1 MRSFRRPTRGQA
13 LLLVLG
19 VSLGAAAAQGQAP
32 VAPVAPPDDATRK
45 VAAAAAKWVE
55 SDQSTTELLDATV
68 VALLLE
74 PPIGIRWLAE
84 NLPAALTS
92 RQEPRS
98 KGVVALATHVSL
110 EFVRR
115 QNGCGMVFAGQY
127 DALRPLQPFVG
138 DLLFLLL
145 LDTPDW
151 YPDTHRGQ
159 LVPALRDLQ
168 PVAPAKDRLDRVV
181 AIVENVEVEPEPL
194 RVALSCML
202 WQWGRKEFAQTLLEK
217 LQRDSTEGDTED
229 RVRTMLE
236 LADLQ
241 YRLREYK
248 SSAAAHRSLHALAAS
263 THYRLK
269 PVDYYSAACVHALLG
284 NVDRGIEAL
293 QKCAEQQVSPQTDS
307 SHRLERKLLENDP
320 EIAVLRRDARWPA
333 IFASMFPKEERPA
346 EAGGR

>member
-1 MRSFRRPTRGQA
+1 MRSFLRPTRGQA

-19 VSLGAAAAQGQAP
+19 VSLGTAAAQGQPP
-32 VAPVAPPDDATRK
+32 VSPALPPDEAARK
-45 VAAAAAKWVE
+45 VAAAAAKWIE
-55 SDQSTTELLDATV
+55 SDQSATELLDATV

-74 PPIGIRWLAE
+74 PPVGIRWLAD
-84 NLPAALTS
+84 NLPAALAT

-127 DALRPLQPFVG
+127 DPLRPLLPFVG
-138 DLLFLLL
+138 DLLFQLL

-168 PVAPAKDRLDRVV
+168 PTAPEKDRLDRVV

-202 WQWGRKEFAQTLLEK
+202 WQWGRKEFAQALLEK
-217 LQRDSTEGDTED
+217 LQRDGTEGDTED

-241 YRLREYK
+241 YRLREYR
-248 SSAAAHRSLHALAAS
+248 SSAATHRSLQALAES

-269 PVDYYSAACVHALLG
+269 PIDFYSAACVHALLG
-284 NVDRGIEAL
+284 NVERGVEAL

-320 EIAVLRRDARWPA
+320 EIAVLRRDARWPT
-333 IFASMFPKEERPA
+333 IFASMFPKDERPA